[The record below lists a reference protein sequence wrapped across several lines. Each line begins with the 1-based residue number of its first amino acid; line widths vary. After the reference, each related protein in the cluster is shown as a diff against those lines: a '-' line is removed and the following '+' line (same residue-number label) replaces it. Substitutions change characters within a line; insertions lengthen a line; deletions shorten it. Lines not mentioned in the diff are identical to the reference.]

1 MEMNFIE
8 GTCPKCGAKTR
19 EQCNTWVYGSPIR
32 TCGSCK
38 TEYLDKRWREVAID
52 GFDPRSNN
60 SSFYLKGFFGFLLFT
75 LLCGAWLFWEI
86 RHGRA
91 YPSKLLGCVLVGTLA
106 TLLCGFLYLRIKL
119 GFEARNNAKFLE
131 ESKQRLQNPNY
142 VRKLIA
148 YGYDISE
155 EDTFS

>member
-19 EQCNTWVYGSPIR
+19 EKCNTWVYGSPIR

-60 SSFYLKGFFGFLLFT
+60 SSFYLKGFFERSNS
-75 LLCGAWLFWEI
+75 LFW
-86 RHGRA
+86 
-91 YPSKLLGCVLVGTLA
+91 KLHH
-106 TLLCGFLYLRIKL
+106 
-119 GFEARNNAKFLE
+119 EQE
-131 ESKQRLQNPNY
+131 ESQRVEILLYQQLDLILKPLQQLI
-142 VRKLIA
+142 RK
-148 YGYDISE
+148 
-155 EDTFS
+155 T